1 MRTEKEAQRMSNNE
15 FLRELRGWVALATA
29 IIALI
34 VAILT

>member
-1 MRTEKEAQRMSNNE
+1 MSINE